1 MVTAFL
7 VALRCASDDIPLF
20 LLQDERSAGDLASAI
35 TPAKAWA
42 IIKASN
48 WSSYSQPIAVVV
60 VAFQDG
66 VVVGERQSIDCEA
79 ADWKWPSDTSD
90 SSVANTR
97 PPFIRWLERQGIGR
111 PQHLGGNSWSV
122 TSLD

>member
-20 LLQDERSAGDLASAI
+20 LLQDEQSAGDLASAI

-42 IIKASN
+42 VIKASN

-66 VVVGERQSIDCEA
+66 VVVRERQWIDCEA
-79 ADWKWPSDTSD
+79 AGWKWPSETPD
-90 SSVANTR
+90 SSAVNTQ
-97 PPFIRWLERQGIGR
+97 PPFIRWLEKQGIGR
-111 PQHLGGNSWSV
+111 AQHLGGNSWSV
-122 TSLD
+122 TSRD